1 MISQV
6 LQPCIETLCV
16 QLLKLCSGLYFAG
29 ALNTGIFCQQPMGS
43 THVGRETRLCLYFKV
58 LQMLSV
64 LFVLVL
70 TFFFLSSLN
79 LCVCLD

>member
-70 TFFFLSSLN
+70 TFFFFF
-79 LCVCLD
+79 CRP